1 MMSLRIATLLLMS
14 ALALAA
20 CGKKSDLDPPDNK
33 RSTFPRTY
41 PAS

>member
-1 MMSLRIATLLLMS
+1 MIRITALLLMS

>member
-1 MMSLRIATLLLMS
+1 MIRISVLLLMS

-20 CGKKSDLDPPDNK
+20 CGKKGDLDPPDNK

>member
-1 MMSLRIATLLLMS
+1 MIRITALLLMS

-20 CGKKSDLDPPDNK
+20 CGKKGDLDPPDNK